1 MNAPVVFELL
11 HSTPLSQDHR
21 GGGDAAV
28 MARAV
33 AGLLRA
39 GLQALEVDRKAAAV
53 DIIAQACEVLEAA
66 AALEVAADPASPGTA
81 SRGLTP
87 WQIQRIQT
95 YIEDNLSRSVTV
107 TALASVV
114 HLGPSHFR
122 RAFKAS
128 LGVSP
133 HAYVIERRI
142 RRAQQLML
150 ETNLPLSEIA
160 LQVGFA
166 DQAHLTTRF
175 HRTVGKT
182 PGLWRREGGR
192 GERLRKMLT
201 GTICGGA
208 HRCLAAEQ
216 AAAR

>member
-11 HSTPLSQDHR
+11 HSTPLPQDHR
-21 GGGDAAV
+21 GGGEAAV

-53 DIIAQACEVLEAA
+53 DMIVQACEVLEAA

-107 TALASVV
+107 TALASIV

-192 GERLRKMLT
+192 GESLRRMPT
-201 GTICGGA
+201 GTIYGDA
-208 HRCLAAEQ
+208 HRCLAAAQ
-216 AAAR
+216 APAG